1 MRYLSFIA
9 KQQARLI
16 FIFAFSLLFF
26 LVLEYGMI
34 PNQITDM
41 FQPVIFASVVT
52 AIFIKGKYRFVI
64 LRISLILLFL
74 MVILYLLD
82 QIIFASW
89 IGSLGVGISVILIFS
104 YFPKL
109 IKDGHI

>member
-1 MRYLSFIA
+1 MRYLIS
-9 KQQARLI
+9 I
-16 FIFAFSLLFF
+16 FIFVFSLLFF

-41 FQPVIFASVVT
+41 FQPVIFAFVVT
-52 AIFIKGKYRFVI
+52 AIFIKGQYRFVI
-64 LRISLILLFL
+64 LRISLVLLFL

-104 YFPKL
+104 YFPRL

>member
-1 MRYLSFIA
+1 MRYLIS
-9 KQQARLI
+9 I
-16 FIFAFSLLFF
+16 FIFAFSLLSF
-26 LVLEYGMI
+26 LVLEYGKI
-34 PNQITDM
+34 PNQIADM
-41 FQPVIFASVVT
+41 FQPIIFASVVT
-52 AIFIKGKYRFVI
+52 TIFIKRQYRFVI
-64 LRISLILLFL
+64 LRICLILLFL

-89 IGSLGVGISVILIFS
+89 IGSLGFGILVILIFS